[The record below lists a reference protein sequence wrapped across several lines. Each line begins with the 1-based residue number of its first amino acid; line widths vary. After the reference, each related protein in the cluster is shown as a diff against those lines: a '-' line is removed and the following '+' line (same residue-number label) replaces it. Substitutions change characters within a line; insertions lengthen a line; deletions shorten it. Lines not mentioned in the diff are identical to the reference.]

1 MIYTQ
6 KLDVR
11 WRYLKRISPG
21 IRPADAYIV
30 MIQNRERLDLN
41 KNFLRLRMKESNALA
56 AKDVSVP
63 STVLP
68 IVTHKPCMMD
78 FTFCK
83 LKPKW
88 IY

>member
-30 MIQNRERLDLN
+30 MIQNRERPDL
-41 KNFLRLRMKESNALA
+41 KRNFLRLRMKESNALA
-56 AKDVSVP
+56 ASDVNVP
-63 STVLP
+63 STVLATV
-68 IVTHKPCMMD
+68 IHKP
-78 FTFCK
+78 
-83 LKPKW
+83 
-88 IY
+88 